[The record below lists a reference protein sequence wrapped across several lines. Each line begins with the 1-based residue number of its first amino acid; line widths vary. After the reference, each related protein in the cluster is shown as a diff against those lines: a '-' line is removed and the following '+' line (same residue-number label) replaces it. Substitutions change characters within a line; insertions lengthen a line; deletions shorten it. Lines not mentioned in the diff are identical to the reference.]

1 MCGRQFVEIVDDE
14 IEIVN
19 FAGVDREA
27 VGEGG
32 VALSVAHVVSGEH
45 EEEGLC
51 RSIRRYIVEYRMS

>member
-19 FAGVDREA
+19 FAGVDGES

-32 VALSVAHVVSGEH
+32 VALGVAHVVSGEH
-45 EEEGLC
+45 EEEGLW
-51 RSIRRYIVEYRMS
+51 RRIGRYRVK